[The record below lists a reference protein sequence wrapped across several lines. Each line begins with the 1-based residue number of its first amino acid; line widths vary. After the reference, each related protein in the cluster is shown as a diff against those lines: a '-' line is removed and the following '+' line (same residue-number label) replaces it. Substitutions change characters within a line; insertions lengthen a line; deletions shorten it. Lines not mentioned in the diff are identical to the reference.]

1 MKTKT
6 LKQLIAIM
14 KKLSTFI
21 VALFLIFGMTQC
33 KKQETPD
40 TPNAKYNWVHINMK
54 VNGGE
59 RYDIEPTTGT
69 VGFTDGDKIYVSNG
83 GKYRGVL
90 TYSNGAFTGDLA
102 YDEGNPMDTD
112 DYLHFYFFGGSTLN
126 FMPFVDPKPF
136 QTTLN
141 DVDISVQWEKLPVL
155 SYGKSK
161 TLYSNSSANY
171 SSTLENQCALVEF
184 TTNSIPKDRNFMI
197 NGIKNRVNIDFA
209 NHTFTPIYNGYNNIT
224 LYPETPTSRW
234 AILLPSEEPVTVTVD
249 AVGYNKINIDIPAI
263 KKNDYLHGEKAVS
276 FKLTYEDAGKPLTMM
291 AYVGATIHVINP
303 PDGMKYE
310 TDEGMQIID
319 NESEISIDV
328 SPGKEVRFYGNGTNI
343 KNYSSTNIVST
354 NNVELSGNIMSL
366 VDEENFATATSMVG
380 ASFAGLFAGNTC
392 GINASS
398 LLLPATTL
406 SENCY
411 SGMFAGCSQMDGGP
425 AELPALTLAP
435 GCYSNMFK
443 GCNQIEWAETLE
455 LPATELVDRCYAN
468 MFDGCSNLEA
478 LICLAT
484 TIPTGSD
491 CTTDWLNGVKQYG
504 TFTRAK
510 GASCWDKLD
519 YDGIPNNWTVNE
531 Y

>member
-1 MKTKT
+1 
-6 LKQLIAIM
+6 M

-59 RYDIEPTTGT
+59 RYDIDPTMGT
-69 VGFTDGDKIYVSNG
+69 VGFTYGDKIYVSNG

-126 FMPFVDPKPF
+126 FMPFVDPTPF

-184 TTNSIPKDRNFMI
+184 TTNWIPKARDFMI

-209 NHTFTPIYNGYNNIT
+209 NHTFTPIYNGYDNIT
-224 LYPETPTSRW
+224 LYPESPTSRW

-276 FKLTYEDAGKPLTMM
+276 FKLTYEWASKPLTMM
-291 AYVGATIHVINP
+291 AYEGATIHVINP

-310 TDEGMQIID
+310 TFDEVMHIIE

-328 SPGKEVRFYGNGTNI
+328 SPGEEVRFYGNGTNI

-354 NNVELSGNIMSL
+354 YNVELSGNIMSL

-411 SGMFAGCSQMDGGP
+411 SGMFARCSALNDTP
-425 AELPALTLAP
+425 TELPALTLAK
-435 GCYSNMFK
+435 GCYSNMFE
-443 GCNQIEWAETLE
+443 GCKISVAPL
-455 LPATELVDRCYAN
+455 LPATELVTECYAY
-468 MFDGCSNLEA
+468 MFNGCDELYQVT
-478 LICLAT
+478 CLAT
-484 TIPTGSD
+484 TIKDTDTD
-491 CTTDWLNGVKQYG
+491 CTKYWLDGVSNNNPFG
-504 TFTRAK
+504 EPTFTKAK
-510 GASCWDKLD
+510 DVNWWTTGPS
-519 YDGIPNNWTVNE
+519 GIPSGWKVNE